1 MSMATEACVGLCKCG
16 NKASVGLCMA
26 LLCYV
31 WPGAMQACVVFVSQ
45 CRLVHGYVG
54 QYWIM
59 ISCSLPKKTWSSSCN

>member
-45 CRLVHGYVG
+45 CRLVHGYAGLCRAVLDYD
-54 QYWIM
+54 QLFTSTKNWE
-59 ISCSLPKKTWSSSCN
+59 